1 MNGGKHEPLQG
12 QRGAGCEQ
20 RRQRAGG
27 HFAQEIAARAR
38 EVDAAELQD
47 VVASGV
53 VQLARAKRVVLLVAM
68 FWRGF
73 EGFLER
79 VRSAGIGIGDDESGF
94 IEAGFLTHAEH
105 SAVTRHDAARQLQM
119 RKTLA
124 GVRMRRRKNVHKGLA
139 DHADD

>member
-1 MNGGKHEPLQG
+1 MPAATQ
-12 QRGAGCEQ
+12 
-20 RRQRAGG
+20 G

-38 EVDAAELQD
+38 EIDATELQD
-47 VVASGV
+47 IVAPGI
-53 VQLARAKRVVLLVAM
+53 VQLAGAKRIILLVAM

-79 VRSAGIGIGDDESGF
+79 VRSAGIGIGDDEPGF

-105 SAVTRHDAARQLQM
+105 SAMTGHDAARQLQM
-119 RKTLA
+119 CKTLA
-124 GVRMRRRKNVHKGLA
+124 GVRMRRRKDIRQGLA